1 MRIEYEIIS
10 LSKDPFN
17 PELNFKVA
25 VKYEEMGQ
33 TASAVT
39 FYLRTAE
46 YGYSTHI
53 DLAYA
58 SLLRMAACFA
68 QQNDRAHTVIN
79 CWRQAIIVNPRR
91 PEAYFIMAQYHE
103 HKSEWQETYTWATMG
118 LAQEDINPLPVYVGY
133 PGRFGLEFEKAVS
146 AWWIGR
152 KDECESLF
160 DHLLTTYKMAPD
172 YVNSCMSNYKMI
184 KDRNAS

>member
-1 MRIEYEIIS
+1 MRIEDEVIA

-25 VKYEEMGQ
+25 VKYEEMEQ

-46 YGYSTHI
+46 YGHSTHN

-68 QQNDRAHTVIN
+68 NQNDRASTVIN
-79 CWRQAIIVNPRR
+79 CWRQALIVNPKR
-91 PEAYFIMAQYHE
+91 PEAYFIMAQHYE
-103 HKSEWQETYTWATMG
+103 QKSEWQEAYTWATMG
-118 LAQEDINPLPVYVGY
+118 LDQEDITPLPIYVGY
-133 PGRFGLEFEKAVS
+133 PGRFGLEFEKAV
-146 AWWIGR
+146 AGWWIGR
-152 KDECESLF
+152 KDESISIF
-160 DHLLTTYKMAPD
+160 HKLLEKDIPLVYKKAVANNLSSINPI
-172 YVNSCMSNYKMI
+172 NI
-184 KDRNAS
+184 